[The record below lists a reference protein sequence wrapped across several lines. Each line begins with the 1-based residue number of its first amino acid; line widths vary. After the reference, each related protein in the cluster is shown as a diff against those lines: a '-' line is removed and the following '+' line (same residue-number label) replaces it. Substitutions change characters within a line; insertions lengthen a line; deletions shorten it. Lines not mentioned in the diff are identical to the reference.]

1 MRNMKRQIAKLLA
14 IATWLLLGS
23 TGNTDPTHGV
33 KEVPLPE
40 LGDAESHVLSP
51 HQEEQL
57 GKEFM
62 VRFRAAV
69 PTVDDPILKYYVHR
83 NLQKIAVHVD
93 LKTPT
98 LHSFVIDSEE
108 LNAFAA
114 PGGVVGIN
122 LGLLLFAEDVHEYS
136 SVVAHELAHLSQR
149 HFARRLEKYREQGM
163 KNLLGF
169 MTSAAIIAS
178 GATDAGLATMF
189 GTQALIESETLS
201 YSRSQEREADRIG
214 FNALTKSGFD
224 PDGASRMFERMQVA
238 YRFQDDVPEFL
249 RSHPITENRIA
260 DVRNLSQ
267 NAPEREYQ
275 DSPEYEMMRARAMH
289 RTFETAAEAVAAAKA
304 RSSDSVGDRYARS
317 LAFSKAQDHDEAILE
332 MQRIRIELPSNNII
346 ALACLTELLIEAGR
360 NDEAISSL
368 EKELADTPDN
378 APLSMIYAK
387 ALKAAERYD
396 EATDVLTRQSRL
408 RRDDIDVWFHL
419 AETAG
424 LAKRIV
430 DVHRAR
436 AEFYVLRGNYHAAV
450 DNLQR
455 AKNLNNG
462 ENYRLDVTLDQKIL
476 DVSRQAQLADNR

>member
-1 MRNMKRQIAKLLA
+1 MSTMKRRFTQLAK
-14 IATWLLLGS
+14 ISVWLLFVS
-23 TGNTDPTHGV
+23 QMTTTA
-33 KEVPLPE
+33 ETVPLPE
-40 LGDAESHVLSP
+40 LGDAESNVLSP
-51 HQEEQL
+51 HQEELL
-57 GKEFM
+57 GKQFM

-69 PTVDDPILKYYVHR
+69 RTVDDPILKYYVQTH
-83 NLQKIAVHVD
+83 LQRIAVHVD
-93 LKTPT
+93 LKTT
-98 LHSFVIDSEE
+98 KLYSFVIDSEE

-149 HFARRLEKYREQGM
+149 HFARRLEKYRQQGV
-163 KNLLGF
+163 KNILGF

-178 GATDAGLATMF
+178 GATDAGLATLF

-224 PDGASRMFERMQVA
+224 PHGAPRMFERMQVA

-249 RSHPITENRIA
+249 RSHPVTENRIA
-260 DVRNLSQ
+260 DVRNMSQ
-267 NAPEREYQ
+267 NAPAQEFQ

-289 RTFETAAEAVAAAKA
+289 RTFDTAVEAVTAANA
-304 RSSDSVGDRYARS
+304 RKTESIGDRYARA
-317 LAFSKAQDHDEAILE
+317 LASSRAGKHSEAIEE
-332 MQRIRIELPSNNII
+332 MQRIRELLPSNNII
-346 ALACLTELLIEAGR
+346 GLACLAELLIEADR
-360 NDEAISSL
+360 HVEAIALL
-368 EKELADTPDN
+368 EEELASTPDN
-378 APLSMIYAK
+378 APLSMTYAD
-387 ALKAAERYD
+387 ALKAAERYED
-396 EATDVLTRQSRL
+396 ATDVLERQSRL
-408 RRDDIDVWFHL
+408 KRDDIDVWFQL

-462 ENYRLDVTLDQKIL
+462 ENYRLDAVLDQKIL
-476 DVSRQAQLADNR
+476 DVSRLAQLADSSR